1 MTNDSETLFQE
12 VEERVRQDRFVAM
25 AKRWGPW
32 VLGAFVAMLLG
43 IGGWQAWKS
52 VQENAAREQADAF
65 ATAQVQARSGEA
77 DAAKAAFEAMS
88 TEGPQAYRVMA
99 MMEHAGVLEAE
110 GDLQAALA
118 GFDAAAEA
126 ARDPLMKQTAQLRA
140 AYIVA
145 DTQDFQALQTRLT
158 PLTEADGQIS
168 FLARE
173 LLAVEA
179 WEAGNADL
187 ARSTLNTLTLAFDA
201 PESVRQRAQLA
212 LSVLGPG
219 DEPAAPAPAAAAPPA
234 PTPGETK

>member
-1 MTNDSETLFQE
+1 VTNDSDSLFQE
-12 VEERVRQDRFVAM
+12 VEERVRQDRFLSM

-32 VLGAFVAMLLG
+32 LLGAFVAMLLG

-52 VQENAAREQADAF
+52 VQENSAREQADAF
-65 ATAQVQARSGEA
+65 GAAQQQAREGEGEA
-77 DAAKAAFEAMS
+77 AKLAFEAMS
-88 TEGPQAYRVMA
+88 NEGPQAYRVMA
-99 MMEHAGVLEAE
+99 MMERAGILETE

-118 GFDAAAEA
+118 AFDAAAEA

-145 DTQDFQALQTRLT
+145 DTQDFQALQTRLQ
-158 PLTEADGQIS
+158 PLIDADGQIS

-179 WEAGNADL
+179 WEAGQPDL
-187 ARSTLNTLTLAFDA
+187 ARNTLNTLTLAFDA

-212 LSVLGPG
+212 LSVLGPAA
-219 DEPAAPAPAAAAPPA
+219 EPATPAPATPP
-234 PTPGETK
+234 PSPGETK

>member
-99 MMEHAGVLEAE
+99 MMEHAACSRPK
-110 GDLQAALA
+110 AICKPRSRASTP
-118 GFDAAAEA
+118 
-126 ARDPLMKQTAQLRA
+126 PLKRRA
-140 AYIVA
+140 I
-145 DTQDFQALQTRLT
+145 
-158 PLTEADGQIS
+158 P
-168 FLARE
+168 
-173 LLAVEA
+173 
-179 WEAGNADL
+179 
-187 ARSTLNTLTLAFDA
+187 
-201 PESVRQRAQLA
+201 
-212 LSVLGPG
+212 
-219 DEPAAPAPAAAAPPA
+219 
-234 PTPGETK
+234 